1 MALIVENGTGLSNAE
16 SYTSVA
22 EANAYHAARGNTNWA
37 TISTGEA
44 EQALRRA
51 TDYIEQ
57 VYRLRWQGNRV
68 NSIQA
73 LSWPRAFVQPMDYQ
87 FSSTAFFLG
96 GLYYLPADEVPQ
108 EVKNACAEMAFKAA
122 GGELASDLTQGIIRE
137 KVDVLEVQYDPNSP
151 QYTRY
156 RAIDNLLRP
165 FLTGGSNSA
174 KVQRV

>member
-1 MALIVENGTGLSNAE
+1 MLIVENGTGLANAE
-16 SYTSVA
+16 SYISVA

-68 NSIQA
+68 NSTQA

-108 EVKNACAEMAFKAA
+108 EVKHACAEMAFKAA
-122 GGELASDLTQGIIRE
+122 GGELASDLTQGVIRE

>member
-1 MALIVENGTGLSNAE
+1 MLIVENGTGLANAE
-16 SYTSVA
+16 SYISVA

-68 NSIQA
+68 NSTQA

-96 GLYYLPADEVPQ
+96 GFYYLPADEVPQ

-156 RAIDNLLRP
+156 RSIDNLLRP

>member
-1 MALIVENGTGLSNAE
+1 MALIVETGAVVAGAE
-16 SYTSVA
+16 SYISVA

-37 TISTGEA
+37 TISTTEA

-68 NSIQA
+68 NSTQS

-122 GGELASDLTQGIIRE
+122 GGELASDLTQGVIRE